1 MARAWFFL
9 VLLNSSSFSATRLSI
24 SCLTWASSC
33 CARSTLFSSISKV
46 ASASSNA
53 ACSSSFSVSNLRRC
67 FLPSL
72 MWPLLLLMQLV
83 APPFLF
89 PIYGAVYQVAQQLHP
104 ELLSS
109 GTTLS
114 YNSFLH
120 LGRQQLQLGQPFTK
134 DLVKILCTLFGN

>member
-24 SCLTWASSC
+24 SCLLGQAQ
-33 CARSTLFSSISKV
+33 V
-46 ASASSNA
+46 VHA
-53 ACSSSFSVSNLRRC
+53 ALC

-72 MWPLLLLMQLV
+72 RWPLLLLMQLV

-89 PIYGAVYQVAQQLHP
+89 PIYGAAYQVHQQLHP

-120 LGRQQLQLGQPFTK
+120 LGRQQLQLGHLELSQQGSP
-134 DLVKILCTLFGN
+134 ILSFSIS

>member
-24 SCLTWASSC
+24 SCLTWQAQ
-33 CARSTLFSSISKV
+33 V
-46 ASASSNA
+46 AHA
-53 ACSSSFSVSNLRRC
+53 ALC

-72 MWPLLLLMQLV
+72 RWPLLLLMQLE

-89 PIYGAVYQVAQQLHP
+89 PICGAAYQDHEWSVLLLQVAQQLHP

-120 LGRQQLQLGQPFTK
+120 LGRQQLQLGHPFTK
-134 DLVKILCTLFGN
+134 DLVKILCTLLSNQSSTMDTFIFH